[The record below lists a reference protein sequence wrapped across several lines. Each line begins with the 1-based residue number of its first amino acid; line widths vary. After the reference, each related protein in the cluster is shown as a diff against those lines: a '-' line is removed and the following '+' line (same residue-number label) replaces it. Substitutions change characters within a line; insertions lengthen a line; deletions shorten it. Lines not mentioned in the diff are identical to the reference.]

1 MALGFMR
8 RHRRWLYVFLW
19 VVIAAFI
26 ILYIPAFQGPDAGS
40 PGDVYAE
47 VGGHKITVGEFQ
59 KTYDMQRRRLEQLYP
74 GRLDAATLEQL
85 GLEEQA
91 LSMLV
96 EERLMSLEAERLG
109 IQVDDETLAREIGRA
124 PELQRDGRFV
134 GAAEIKRRLELSGV
148 SNQEFEEGFRTRL
161 MAQRLQALFTDGLN
175 VTSAEAEKEFR
186 RRTEQVKAEY
196 VLVPVERFKGQ
207 EQATEDEVRTR
218 FEANQE
224 AYRLPEKRVVSYLLL
239 DQAGLES
246 RVAVTEPELQAHY
259 QEHREEYKEEEQT
272 CASHILVKVKATPEA
287 KEGHPEE
294 EARQLAQAAHDE
306 LTAGADFA
314 GLAKRI
320 SEDQGSAPSGGD
332 LSCFGRGRML
342 PEFENAAFD
351 LKPGETSGLV
361 KSAYGYHLIR
371 VSARREEKVPTLAEV
386 KERIRQVVLARKVRA
401 LAEEKMQAVAA
412 ALRRGRVLE
421 EVAKEQG
428 LTAQKSQPFSR
439 SDRLPP
445 LDSPQLVARAFEIK
459 KAEVVKE
466 PFSTSRGYVFMAV
479 SEVQDSRLPALQEVQ
494 DKVKTDVID
503 EKAMKKAA
511 ATADEIRTQAEREG
525 LEKAATA
532 AGLVRKETPSLVGR
546 GNPLGDLGSGLALE
560 EAAFGLAEKKLSAPV
575 PVGGGYAILRVLER
589 KPFDPA
595 AFEKEKGSLLATLR
609 EQRREQFFRAY
620 LAQLRQRYP
629 VERRAPLS
637 RPVA

>member
-26 ILYIPAFQGPDAGS
+26 ILYIPAFRGADAGS

-47 VGGHKITVGEFQ
+47 VGGHKITVAEFQ
-59 KTYDMQRRRLEQLYP
+59 KTYDAQRRRLEQLYP

-96 EERLMSLEAERLG
+96 EERLLSLEAERLG
-109 IQVDDETLAREIGRA
+109 IEVDDETLAREIARA

-148 SNQEFEEGFRTRL
+148 SNQEFEESFRSRL
-161 MAQRLQALFTDGLN
+161 LAQRLQALVTDGLD

-196 VLVPVERFKGQ
+196 VLVPAERFKGQ
-207 EQATEDEVRTR
+207 EQATEDEVRAR
-218 FEANQE
+218 FEANKE
-224 AYRLPEKRVVSYLLL
+224 SYRLPEKRVVSYLLL
-239 DQAGLES
+239 DPASLQS
-246 RVAVTEPELQAHY
+246 RVAVTEPELTAYY
-259 QEHREEYKEEEQT
+259 QEHHEDYKEEEQT
-272 CASHILVKVKATPEA
+272 CASHILIKVKATAEA
-287 KEGHPEE
+287 KEGHSEE
-294 EARQLAQAAHDE
+294 EARKLAQGALDQ

-314 GLAKRI
+314 SLAKKL

-351 LKPGETSGLV
+351 LAPGKLSGLV

-371 VSARREEKVPTLAEV
+371 VSARREEKTPTLVEV
-386 KERIRQVVLARKVRA
+386 KDRIRQLVLARKVKA
-401 LAEEKMQAVAA
+401 LAEEKMQAVASV
-412 ALRRGRVLE
+412 LRRGRSLE
-421 EVAKEQG
+421 QVAQEQG
-428 LTAQKSQPFSR
+428 LTAQRSQPFSR

-445 LDSPQLVARAFEIK
+445 LDSPQLASRVFELK
-459 KAEVVKE
+459 KAEIVKE
-466 PFSTSRGYVFMAV
+466 AFSTSRGYVFIALTDI
-479 SEVQDSRLPALQEVQ
+479 QDSRLPALQEVQ
-494 DKVKTDVID
+494 DKVKADVVD

-511 ATADEIRTQAEREG
+511 ATAEEIRTKAEKDG
-525 LEKAATA
+525 LEKAATS
-532 AGLVRKETPSLVGR
+532 AGLVRKETPGLVGR
-546 GNPLGDLGSGLALE
+546 GNPLGDLGSGLALDD
-560 EAAFGLAEKKLSAPV
+560 AAFGLAEKALSAPI
-575 PVGGGYAILRVLER
+575 PVNGGYAILRVLER

-620 LAQLRQRYP
+620 MNQVRERYP
-629 VERRAPLS
+629 VERRAPLT
-637 RPVA
+637 RPAA

>member
-26 ILYIPAFQGPDAGS
+26 ILYIPAFQGADAGS
-40 PGDVYAE
+40 PGDVYAQ
-47 VGGHKITVGEFQ
+47 VGGRKITVGEFQ
-59 KTYDMQRRRLEQLYP
+59 KSYDMQRRRLEQLYP
-74 GRLDAATLEQL
+74 GRLDAATMEQL

-96 EERLMSLEAERLG
+96 EERLVNLEAERLG
-109 IQVDDETLAREIGRA
+109 IRVDDDTLAREIARA

-161 MAQRLQALFTDGLN
+161 VAERLQALVTDGVN
-175 VTSAEAEKEFR
+175 VTPAEAEREFR
-186 RRTEQVKAEY
+186 RRSEQVKAEY
-196 VLVPVERFKGQ
+196 VLVSAERFKAL
-207 EQATEDEVRTR
+207 EQASDDEARAR
-218 FEANQE
+218 FDAKKET
-224 AYRLPEKRVVSYLLL
+224 YRLPEKRVVSYLLL
-239 DQAGLES
+239 DPASLES
-246 RVAVTEPELQAHY
+246 RVAVTEPELQAYY
-259 QEHREEYKEEEQT
+259 QDHREEYKEEEQT
-272 CASHILVKVKATPEA
+272 CASHILIKVKATPEA
-287 KEGHPEE
+287 KEGHAEE
-294 EARQLAQAAHDE
+294 EARKLAQAALDQ

-314 GLAKRI
+314 GLAKKV
-320 SEDQGSAPSGGD
+320 SEDQGSAPGGGD

-371 VSARREEKVPTLAEV
+371 VNAHREEKVPTLIEA
-386 KERIRQVVLARKVRA
+386 KDRIRQVVLARRVRA
-401 LAEEKMQAVAA
+401 LAEEKTQAVAA
-412 ALRRGRVLE
+412 ALRRGRGLE

-428 LTAQKSQPFSR
+428 LAVQKSQPFSR

-445 LDSPQLVARAFEIK
+445 LDSPQLVGRAFESK

-466 PFSTSRGYVFMAV
+466 AFSTSRGHIFIAV
-479 SEVQDSRLPALQEVQ
+479 TDVQDSRLPELREVLDQ
-494 DKVKTDVID
+494 VKTDLID

-511 ATADEIRTQAEREG
+511 ATAAEIRARAEKDG
-525 LEKAATA
+525 LEKAAAA
-532 AGLVRKETPSLVGR
+532 AGLVRKETPSLVSR
-546 GNPLGDLGSGLALE
+546 GSPLGDLGSGLALE
-560 EAAFGLAEKKLSAPV
+560 DAAFGLAEKMLSAPV
-575 PVGGGYAILRVLER
+575 PVSGGYAILRILER
-589 KPFDPA
+589 KPFDPV
-595 AFEKEKGSLLATLR
+595 AFEKEKDSLLTTLR
-609 EQRREQFFRAY
+609 EQRRQQFFRAY
-620 LAQLRQRYP
+620 MNQIRERYP

-637 RPVA
+637 RPAA